1 MIDTDT
7 PYLRNMAKTGIH
19 IEPCKIGIAE
29 QHNRRDPEY
38 LKRLDESGRKYYD
51 IFRDKTKHN
60 LTWTNPEYQGRTL
73 ADIFEE
79 QQRLVKERTG
89 RAMQAKATPIRE
101 GVCPTLPTTT
111 IEDFAPL
118 IKWYQQRGGK
128 VISIDIHNDEGHI
141 DATTGERK
149 YNRHAH
155 IIFDFINH
163 ETGRSIKFTKN
174 ELDELQTVV
183 AAALKMQRGKRKSET
198 GAKHLKAAEYREK
211 KAAEAA
217 EAAKNQTREES
228 QKASKIL
235 IDTYMDLLDTGEKFV
250 TIFDNF
256 QSSGVFAYQKDSQEK
271 RYRDELYQKTLFDE
285 YSVFDWDKSRLKY
298 ETAYLTE
305 LILRVQD
312 AVLVAWNRIKTLA
325 QDILA
330 KNGSEMAKFA
340 SLEQQRDNYRLR
352 AENAEER
359 AENAEK
365 RAESAEE
372 DAEYW
377 NKAHDEVVGE
387 ARSRLKNCAS
397 IIVDSV
403 SDWNSIEKL
412 ENYGFAEWVGESF
425 WEEAKKA
432 RARKESKQMQQQQK
446 PKGPRR
452 GF

>member
-1 MIDTDT
+1 
-7 PYLRNMAKTGIH
+7 MAKTGIH
-19 IEPCKIGIAE
+19 IEPCKIGLAE

-38 LKRLDESGRKYYD
+38 LKRLDESGLKYYD

-79 QQRLVKERTG
+79 QRRLVKERTG

-111 IEDFAPL
+111 IKDFAPL
-118 IKWYQQRGGK
+118 IQWYQQRGGK

-149 YNRHAH
+149 YNHHAH

-217 EAAKNQTREES
+217 EAAEYREKKAAEAAENQTRE
-228 QKASKIL
+228 ANKIL
-235 IDTYMDLLDTGEKFV
+235 LDTYMDLLDTGEKFV

-271 RYRDELYQKTLFDE
+271 RYRDELYKKTLFDE
-285 YSVFDWDKSRLKY
+285 YNVFGWDKSRLKY

-312 AVLVAWNRIKTLA
+312 AVLVAWNSIKTLA
-325 QDILA
+325 QDLLA
-330 KNGSEMAKFA
+330 KKGSEMAKFA
-340 SLEQQRDNYRLR
+340 SLEQQRENYRLR
-352 AENAEER
+352 AENAEKR

-372 DAEYW
+372 AAEYW
-377 NKAHDEVVGE
+377 NKAYGN

-397 IIVDSV
+397 IIADHA
-403 SDWNSIEKL
+403 SDWNSIENL
-412 ENYGFAEWVGESF
+412 ETYGFAESVGESF

-432 RARKESKQMQQQQK
+432 RAQRDKQMQQQQK